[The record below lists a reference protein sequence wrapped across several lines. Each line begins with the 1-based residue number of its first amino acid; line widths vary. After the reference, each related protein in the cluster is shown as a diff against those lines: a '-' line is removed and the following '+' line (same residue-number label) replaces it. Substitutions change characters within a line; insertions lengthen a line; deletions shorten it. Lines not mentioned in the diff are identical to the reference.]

1 MNIRPKMTRILI
13 VVAICL
19 TIPFGIYG
27 GFLLQAKVSASPSTS
42 STSTVVTM
50 YMTVEG
56 QSQGVIHGSSI
67 AAGHEGQIVVDALYH
82 KVDTPPTA
90 PRVHHPLRILKYID
104 KSSPQLFQAATNN
117 ENLVDIFIYFYRT
130 SGIGTQ
136 EHYYTIHL
144 EDARIV
150 NIEQYALTSNGY
162 SESVSFVYQKITW
175 IYVID
180 GIETTDDWNS
190 AT

>member
-27 GFLLQAKVSASPSTS
+27 GFLLQAKVSASPTTS
-42 STSTVVTM
+42 STSAAVTM
-50 YMTVEG
+50 YMTVAG
-56 QSQGVIHGSSI
+56 QSQGKINGSCT
-67 AAGHEGQIVVDALYH
+67 AAGHEGQIVVDAIYH
-82 KVDTPPTA
+82 KVDSPPA
-90 PRVHHPLRILKYID
+90 VARVHHPLRILKDID

-150 NIEQYALTSNGY
+150 NIEQYALTADGY
-162 SESVSFVYQKITW
+162 SESVSFTYLKITW
-175 IYVID
+175 IYEID
-180 GIETTDDWNS
+180 GIVTTDDWNS